1 RLLTGAGQVIRLVL
15 RRDRARLAGWVLVLS
30 TLPAG
35 VVAATQTGYP
45 TEADRIAFAEHAAV
59 NPAELA
65 TRGPVFAPTV
75 GGLVAWTLVNSVT
88 LISGIV
94 SALLVIRHTRA
105 EEQAGRRELVGAGVV
120 GRHAPLA
127 AALAVVGG
135 ANLVIA

>member
-1 RLLTGAGQVIRLVL
+1 HVPRRRRAPRRPAPRAHRRGRPQPHQPSAVAGGTLPLPLPPRRAGGGDSMITGAGQIIRLVL

-35 VVAATQTGYP
+35 VVAATETGYP

-75 GGLVAWTLVNSVT
+75 GGLVAWTLVSSVA
-88 LISGIV
+88 LV
-94 SALLVIRHTRA
+94 S
-105 EEQAGRRELVGAGVV
+105 
-120 GRHAPLA
+120 
-127 AALAVVGG
+127 
-135 ANLVIA
+135 